1 MSPLPGKVLA
11 STNVQEPY
19 RAGTPGELPQL
30 NAGKNPSQQ
39 GMSKP
44 TVPPGHAA
52 AGMTA
57 QPGANGPGVPRYPLG
72 SRDR

>member
-1 MSPLPGKVLA
+1 MSPLPGKVLK

-30 NAGKNPSQQ
+30 NAGKNPSQ
-39 GMSKP
+39 M
-44 TVPPGHAA
+44 
-52 AGMTA
+52 GMTKPA
-57 QPGANGPGVPRYPLG
+57 TPPHANWGMADRGNGPGVPRYPLG

>member
-30 NAGKNPSQQ
+30 NPGQNPSQM
-39 GMSKP
+39 GMAKP
-44 TVPPGHAA
+44 TVPSGHSASGMANPG
-52 AGMTA
+52 T
-57 QPGANGPGVPRYPLG
+57 NGPREPRYPLG
-72 SRDR
+72 QRDR

>member
-44 TVPPGHAA
+44 TVPSGHKASGMSEPGV
-52 AGMTA
+52 
-57 QPGANGPGVPRYPLG
+57 NGPGVPRYPLG
-72 SRDR
+72 SRER